1 MRVHRRGGGGGGGR
15 GAAAEHRRHDCERRR
30 AVLLLE
36 AVSTPTRRT
45 LAFSVEIGG
54 VRSAEVLNITF
65 FDADLPANVS
75 AVAPSLGPPAGG
87 TRVVVSGDNFGTA
100 LRCFFGD
107 VGVHAAQISVSQLEC
122 VSPAAAA
129 GSVPLTVD
137 HADGG
142 PRGTAVP
149 FTYFDPGAAPA
160 IASAAPPYAPLAG
173 AAAISVHGANLAPPW
188 HHTTPSYLCRFGD
201 LEVGRGTST
210 AATFVTGSELRCAA
224 PPSAAAHTVALRIII
239 DGCASTRARCRS
251 ADATTFHYYDPE
263 AAAAFDAHAPL
274 AIDLAARP
282 LAPITL
288 RGSGFTPEDGALTVA
303 FGSVGVAVAA
313 FVTTGEQRVTPPRAA
328 APRVVTLTVHNTFG
342 GAAGGGA
349 AVLAAYSTPRGHRT

>member
-1 MRVHRRGGGGGGGR
+1 MRTSRQRLGGGAVPR
-15 GAAAEHRRHDCERRR
+15 PARRRH
-30 AVLLLE
+30 ASSS
-36 AVSTPTRRT
+36 AATT
-45 LAFSVEIGG
+45 LA
-54 VRSAEVLNITF
+54 
-65 FDADLPANVS
+65 
-75 AVAPSLGPPAGG
+75 
-87 TRVVVSGDNFGTA
+87 A

-149 FTYFDPGAAPA
+149 FTYFDPEAAPA

-173 AAAISVHGANLAPPW
+173 AAAISVHGANFAPPW

-239 DGCASTRARCRS
+239 DGCASDARCRS

-263 AAAAFDAHAPL
+263 AAAAFDAHDPL

-303 FGSVGVAVAA
+303 FGSAGVAVAA
-313 FVTTGEQRVTPPRAA
+313 FVTTGELRVTPPRAA
-328 APRVVTLTVHNTFG
+328 RAACRHAHRAQHIRRSGGRRVGGARCLLRLLAATERDRGLPALRPARCSDPAARRRHQRRADSRPRVRL
-342 GAAGGGA
+342 
-349 AVLAAYSTPRGHRT
+349 